1 MATLFLSYASKD
13 HFFAELARLKLEEA
27 GISVWVDKGR
37 LRAGDDWRQGID
49 RGISESFAVLLAL
62 SESSTES
69 SYVTY
74 EWASA
79 IGKGK
84 TIVPVLLERCNLHPK
99 LEPIQYIDFSHG
111 GYLPWPELIERI
123 NEVQAHDEAPQ
134 IQLAAESTAEI
145 AGRKSEEDKAA
156 EKILQYLNRRGFQMV
171 SNARIQKV
179 IDPKFTDDF
188 LKKVL
193 VKNSNTFRRARLK
206 GGKIGLA
213 KL

>member
-1 MATLFLSYASKD
+1 MVSLFLSYASKD

-27 GISVWVDKGR
+27 GISVWVDKGQ
-37 LRAGDDWRQGID
+37 LKAGDDWRQAID
-49 RGISESFAVLLAL
+49 RGISECSAVLLAL
-62 SESSTES
+62 SESSAES

-84 TIVPVLLERCNLHPK
+84 TIVPVLLEPCKLHPK

-111 GYLPWPELIERI
+111 GYMPWPELIERVKD
-123 NEVQAHDEAPQ
+123 VQDQDEAPP
-134 IQLAAESTAEI
+134 IELATKGAAEA
-145 AGRKSEEDKAA
+145 AGRKSAEDKAA
-156 EKILQYLNRRGFQMV
+156 EKVLEYLNRRGFQMV
-171 SNARIQKV
+171 SNKRIKEK
-179 IDPKFTDDF
+179 IDPEFTDDF

-193 VKNSNTFRRARLK
+193 EKNSDTFRRAKLK
-206 GGKIGLA
+206 GGLIGLA